1 MLGATYGAEGGFI
14 MESGKRRARL
24 PSKPFK
30 TLLAGDLTIAR
41 SPVFVLTC
49 DGYGL

>member
-1 MLGATYGAEGGFI
+1 MLGATYGEEGGFI
-14 MESGKRRARL
+14 IESGKRRARA

-30 TLLAGDLTIAR
+30 TLLAGDFTIAK

-49 DGYGL
+49 AG